1 MAVPKKGR
9 SKSLVK
15 FNKINNMKKE
25 VLKLNK
31 FLKNIKNFE
40 KNNNIFL

>member
-15 FNKINNMKKE
+15 FNKINNTKLEFK
-25 VLKLNK
+25 KLNK
-31 FLKNIKNFE
+31 VLLSIKNLK
-40 KNNNIFL
+40 KNSKLFM